1 MLFYGRHCK
10 RVDRKGTAMKVAS
23 LFGLLDQ
30 LKSDKITVDQDR
42 CVLVRNRNA
51 DCLRCA
57 KACPSGC
64 ISFDEEAAEVVIS
77 PEKCIGCGTCASVCP
92 TEALAATNP
101 TDAELL
107 RSVAQAGLANDG
119 EPIAACEQ
127 FLARAEGRY
136 DAAKVVSVPCLG
148 RVDESLLLSLAAMGF
163 SKITLVH
170 GPCAECHYATGFA
183 ACSEAVET
191 ARTLLDLWKSPVVVR
206 ISAKLPGSARLADE
220 AEGPAYDESRR
231 SFLTDARDGAVR
243 VASAAT
249 NVAVKDW
256 LGEEEPEPMRW
267 AKVGDDGTLA
277 HHVPIRRKRLLAA
290 LERLGEPADEM
301 LGSRLWGHV
310 VIDPDKC
317 TSCQMCAVF
326 CPTGALRKFQDADG
340 TFGVSHGPSACVKCR
355 TCEEICPADAISIS
369 DEVFAVDLLQDEV
382 ERYPMRPREMALND
396 PHQIHDHMKK
406 ILGGGAIYER

>member
-1 MLFYGRHCK
+1 
-10 RVDRKGTAMKVAS
+10 MKVAS

-30 LKSDKITVDQDR
+30 LKSNKIAVDQDR

-57 KACPSGC
+57 SACTSGC
-64 ISFDEEAAEVVIS
+64 ISFDEEAAEVVVS

-92 TEALAATNP
+92 TEALSATDP

-107 RSVAQAGLANDG
+107 RFAAQAALANDG
-119 EPIAACEQ
+119 EAIIACER

-136 DAAKVVSVPCLG
+136 DAAKVVGVACLG

-163 SKITLVH
+163 PKVTLVH
-170 GPCAECHYATGFA
+170 GACAECDYATGFA
-183 ACSEAVET
+183 ACSEAVDT
-191 ARTLLDLWKSPVVVR
+191 ARALLDLWKSPATVR
-206 ISAKLPGSARLADE
+206 IGAKLPAAARLDGGIPE
-220 AEGPAYDESRR
+220 AAYAESRR
-231 SFLTDARDGAVR
+231 DFLTGARDSAVR

-249 NVAVKDW
+249 DAAVKDW
-256 LGEEEPEPMRW
+256 LGEEEPEPARW

-277 HHVPIRRKRLLAA
+277 HHVPARRKRVLAA

-301 LGSRLWGHV
+301 LGTRLWGHV
-310 VIDPDKC
+310 IIDPDKC

-355 TCEEICPADAISIS
+355 TCEEICPAGAISIS

-382 ERYPMRPREMALND
+382 ERYPMRPRETVLND